1 MEETVDSSEIEKLEK
16 YILRDFENG
25 RNIDKIKL
33 HNKPNKSE
41 VWSITQ
47 KLIQIVYPGYFF
59 DDETSLKFYNPSNSL
74 ALQIEDIF
82 FRLKNQVMLALD
94 FCKYRGIM
102 NEEERDEESYI
113 ICKEFFLSI
122 PKIREHLETDV
133 YAAFEGDPAAGCY
146 EEVIL
151 AYPGLMATTV
161 NLLAH
166 ELYMMD
172 VPVIP
177 RLMAEFAHS
186 QTGIDIHPGA
196 KIGKHF
202 FIDHGT
208 GIVIGETTE
217 IGENVKIYQG
227 VTLGALS
234 TREGQKLAGKKRHP
248 TIEDNVTIY
257 AGASILGGLTVIG
270 KNAVIGANAFIT
282 TSIPADTR
290 VSIKNQELE
299 YKSSKKAE
307 LLDNSEEWYYI
318 I

>member
-59 DDETSLKFYNPSNSL
+59 DDETLLKFYNPSNSL

-102 NEEERDEESYI
+102 N
-113 ICKEFFLSI
+113 
-122 PKIREHLETDV
+122 
-133 YAAFEGDPAAGCY
+133 

-186 QTGIDIHPGA
+186 QTGIDIHP
-196 KIGKHF
+196 
-202 FIDHGT
+202 
-208 GIVIGETTE
+208 
-217 IGENVKIYQG
+217 
-227 VTLGALS
+227 
-234 TREGQKLAGKKRHP
+234 
-248 TIEDNVTIY
+248 
-257 AGASILGGLTVIG
+257 
-270 KNAVIGANAFIT
+270 
-282 TSIPADTR
+282 
-290 VSIKNQELE
+290 
-299 YKSSKKAE
+299 
-307 LLDNSEEWYYI
+307 
-318 I
+318 